1 MQKVLIV
8 DDKEDNLYL
17 LQTMLEFN
25 DFQVI
30 QAKNGQQA
38 LELLLNI
45 VPDLIIS
52 DILMPVMDGFTLCR
66 ECKKDEILRKIPFFF
81 YTATYTD
88 ARDEVYAIN
97 LGADRFILKP
107 QEPDEL
113 LAIITDFFEKTK
125 KSNFQP
131 NEPAALPEAVIL
143 KEYNEVLVRK
153 IEDKMLQTE
162 KAAKELKNYAVLLEH
177 EIKERKDSENRL
189 RSTLDNMIEGCKLIG
204 FDWHYLYLNSAAEKQ
219 SRRPNAELLGKRV
232 MDVWSDIEST
242 NLFTLE
248 QKCMEERTPQHLESE
263 FTFLNGT
270 VGWFEFSIQPVPEG
284 IFILSMDITER
295 KKAEEEIQKFNS
307 ELEQRV
313 IDRTTQ
319 LANANKELEAFS
331 YSVSHD
337 LRAPLRGIDGF
348 SLALYEDYHKDL
360 DDRAK
365 DYITRIRAATK
376 KMDRLIDSLLKLA
389 RISRIEMNLEK
400 VNLSSLVLEI
410 ANGLKESDNSRTS
423 EFVIQE
429 NITVLADTNLIR
441 IVFEN
446 LLNNAWK
453 FTSKK
458 DKTVIEFGAFEENSK
473 TIYYIKDNGIGFDM
487 QYVNKLFSAFQRLH
501 SEKDYP
507 GTGIGLT
514 TVQRIIRR
522 HNGDIRVESKLNEG
536 TTFYFT
542 V

>member
-25 DFQVI
+25 NFQVI

-38 LELLLNI
+38 LELLHNT
-45 VPDLIIS
+45 VPDLVIS

-88 ARDEVYAIN
+88 ARDEVYALS

-113 LAIITDFFEKTK
+113 LAIINNFFEGTK
-125 KSNFQP
+125 KNNFRP
-131 NEPAALPEAVIL
+131 NEPATLPEAVVL

-177 EIKERKDSENRL
+177 EIKERKESENRL

-204 FDWHYLYLNSAAEKQ
+204 FDWRYLYLNSAAEKQ

-248 QKCMEERTPQHLESE
+248 RQCMEERTSHYLESE
-263 FTFLNGT
+263 FTFSDKS

-295 KKAEEEIQKFNS
+295 KRAEEEIKKIN
-307 ELEQRV
+307 ETLEQRV
-313 IDRTTQ
+313 VQRTAQ
-319 LANANKELEAFS
+319 LEAANKEIEAFS

-348 SLALYEDYHKDL
+348 SLALYEDYHNDL

-376 KMDRLIDSLLKLA
+376 KMDGLIDSLLKLA
-389 RISRIEMNLEK
+389 LISRSEMTFEE
-400 VNLSSLVLEI
+400 VNLSSIVWKITNDLS
-410 ANGLKESDNSRTS
+410 ESDKTRNA
-423 EFVIQE
+423 EFIIQE
-429 NITVLADTNLIR
+429 SITALGDTNLLR

-458 DKTVIEFGAFEENSK
+458 DKTVIEFGAYEGNSK

-487 QYVNKLFSAFQRLH
+487 QYANKLFSAFKRLH

-522 HNGDIRVESKLNEG
+522 HNGDIRAESKLNEG

-542 V
+542 L